1 MNDFFRSWRKI
12 VLLGGSSRSSST
24 AFSSHSKNISKF
36 LMASVLRATRYYTT
50 YTKYSTLV
58 WEDSHWSVANFGSK
72 IHFSAHSGSIA
83 FLHTTTK
90 QKNSICIKSVQ
101 IGSFQKILAHILL
114 KMNFRSTP
122 NGLVMVP
129 IIHLFLR

>member
-1 MNDFFRSWRKI
+1 MNDFFVVDGKLFYWAVAV
-12 VLLGGSSRSSST
+12 VLLQR
-24 AFSSHSKNISKF
+24 FLHIVKKF
-36 LMASVLRATRYYTT
+36 RNSWWRLFYVLLDTT

-72 IHFSAHSGSIA
+72 IHFSAHCAIA